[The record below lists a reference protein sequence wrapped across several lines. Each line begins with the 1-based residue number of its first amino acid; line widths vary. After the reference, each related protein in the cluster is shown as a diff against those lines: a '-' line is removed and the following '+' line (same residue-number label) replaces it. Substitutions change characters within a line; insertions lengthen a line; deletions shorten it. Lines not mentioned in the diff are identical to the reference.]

1 MAQHGKFYL
10 NGTWQLKK
18 TDETLL
24 CPVEIPGSVLSG
36 LTEHG
41 LLEDP
46 FYRMNEYPTREL
58 LKNDFIF
65 SREFE
70 LEKEGGRVYVLCC
83 DGIDTAADIFINGM
97 FVRHV
102 DNMHLRYRILCTNAL
117 KNGKNNITVKFRS
130 AIAYVNEH
138 VPAPG
143 KEIHYTACGAM
154 EKNQYIRKAHSM
166 FGWDW
171 GPQLPDMGI
180 WRDIYIDSYEKAELS
195 DLHIRQ
201 EHKDGKV
208 LLTAETKVILPE
220 EMKNGESIEAE
231 HPLLS
236 KKVKFDESI
245 SAKCVGGDE
254 AVLEKSAMA
263 ADGFEI
269 KITLQT
275 PDGKQIPFSDGKC
288 LVGDPKL
295 WWPNGYGA
303 QPLYT
308 VRAELFTGEE
318 FLDAKELRIGL
329 RTLTVSRE
337 RDTWGE
343 EFAFC
348 VNGVKIFAKGAD
360 YIPEDCIYSKIT
372 PERIYE
378 LLDTA
383 VKCHFNCIR
392 VWGGGYYPAD
402 IFYDYCDEHGLIVWQ
417 DFMYACNVYELTE
430 ELKESIIKETKDNA
444 RRLRHHASLGLWCGN
459 NEMESAWDHWGGFND
474 HSDALKQDYLT
485 MFENLIPEALKS
497 EDDVTFYWPSSPSS
511 GGSFNDPDSDDVGDR
526 HYWDVWHGEKPFS
539 DYENYYFRF
548 CSEFGFQSFPCKKT
562 IDTFTLPQDRNIFS
576 EIMESHQKNG
586 SANAKILHY
595 IAENFLYPKDFE
607 SLIYISQVLQ
617 AIAIKSGVEHWRRNR
632 GCCMGAIYW
641 QLNDNWPVASWA
653 SIDYFGRWKALQYFS
668 KHFYADVLGSLKVS
682 AGAVYTPYLQ
692 NETMQEV
699 SSVVTVFVKDM
710 YGEIL
715 FETSQNAV
723 CAPLSVKAM
732 EPVCL
737 KDMIEGMEN
746 EVFVEAVFTH
756 SDGTVSRQVEMPK
769 PYKHMQIQ
777 KTEVT
782 FEAKREGNLLSV
794 QLQTDVPAFFVSV
807 ESDVDVVWS
816 DNFMHLTE
824 KKPYEITAV
833 LPEGVEGVPDIY
845 IRSLCDSWVTDHSQ
859 A

>member
-1 MAQHGKFYL
+1 MAQHEKFYL

-18 TDETLL
+18 ADETLL

-36 LTEHG
+36 LTEHS

-70 LEKEGGRVYVLCC
+70 LKKEEGRVYALCC
-83 DGIDTAADIFINGM
+83 DGIDTVADIFINGM
-97 FVRHV
+97 LIKHV
-102 DNMHLRYRILCTNAL
+102 DNMHLRYRILCTNVL
-117 KNGKNNITVKFRS
+117 KNGTNNITVKIHS

-138 VPAPG
+138 VPAAG

-154 EKNQYIRKAHSM
+154 EGNQYIRKAHSM

-180 WRDIYIDSYEKAELS
+180 WRDIFIDSYEKAELS

-201 EHKDGKV
+201 EHIDGKV
-208 LLTAETKVILPE
+208 FLSAETKVMLPE
-220 EMKNGESIEAE
+220 KAQDGEIAEAE
-231 HPLLS
+231 YLVLPQS
-236 KKVKFDESI
+236 AESNARI
-245 SAKCVGGDE
+245 LKESVGNNDSTLAE
-254 AVLEKSAMA
+254 NADNLEV
-263 ADGFEI
+263 

-275 PDGKQIPFSDGKC
+275 PDGKQISFSDGKC
-288 LVGDPKL
+288 LVEDPKL

-308 VRAELFTGEE
+308 VRAELFLGRE

-329 RTLTVSRE
+329 RTLTVSQE
-337 RDTWGE
+337 KDAWGE

-348 VNGVKIFAKGAD
+348 INGVKIFAKGAD

-383 VKCHFNCIR
+383 VACHFNCIR
-392 VWGGGYYPAD
+392 IWGGGYYPAD
-402 IFYDYCDEHGLIVWQ
+402 VFYDYCDEHGLIVWQ

-430 ELKESIIKETKDNA
+430 KLRESIIEETKDNA
-444 RRLRHHASLGLWCGN
+444 GRLRHHASLGLWCGN

-474 HSDALKQDYLT
+474 HSDTLKQDYLT
-485 MFENLIPEALKS
+485 MFEKLIPEALKS

-511 GGSFNDPDSDDVGDR
+511 GGNFKDPDSDDVGDR

-562 IDTFTLPQDRNIFS
+562 IDTFTLPKDRNIFS
-576 EIMESHQKNG
+576 EVMESHQKNG

-632 GCCMGAIYW
+632 GRCMGAIYW

-668 KHFYADVLGSLKVS
+668 RHFYADVLGSLKVS
-682 AGAVYTPYLQ
+682 ADAVYTPYLQ

-699 SSVVTVFVKDM
+699 SSDVTVFVKNM
-710 YGEIL
+710 RGEVL
-715 FETSQNAV
+715 FETSQRTE
-723 CAPLSVKAM
+723 CAPLSVEAM
-732 EPVCL
+732 EPVSL
-737 KDMIEGMEN
+737 KEVIEGRES

-769 PYKHMQIQ
+769 PYKHMQIE
-777 KTEVT
+777 KAEIT
-782 FEAKREGNLLSV
+782 FDAKREGNLLTL
-794 QLQTDVPAFFVSV
+794 QLKSDVPAFFVSV
-807 ESDVDVVWS
+807 ESDVDLVWS
-816 DNFMHLTE
+816 DNFMHLTGKE
-824 KKPYEITAV
+824 PYEITAI
-833 LPEGVEGVPDIY
+833 LPECVEGMPKIWV
-845 IRSLCDSWVTDHSQ
+845 RSLCDSWVTDYSQ